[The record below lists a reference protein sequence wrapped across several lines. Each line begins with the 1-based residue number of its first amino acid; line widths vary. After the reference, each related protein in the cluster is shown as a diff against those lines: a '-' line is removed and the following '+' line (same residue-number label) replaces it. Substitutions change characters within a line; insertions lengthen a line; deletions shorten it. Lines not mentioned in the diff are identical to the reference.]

1 MYMFRRRGIFFVFVC
16 SVTQDYAGDQKN
28 PKKKTCERVNR
39 SLTVGRVF
47 LLPVRRLRGVMPA
60 LCPTYF
66 LNVELIESP
75 FKKFEG

>member
-47 LLPVRRLRGVMPA
+47 LLLVRRLWGIRLV
-60 LCPTYF
+60 LCPTNFYF
-66 LNVELIESP
+66 
-75 FKKFEG
+75 FERVHYCCC